1 MARRPDIDAGVGQ
14 PEMAQAPEFAAITAF
29 SLCLIVQGDNASRP
43 VGFWSGP
50 VQVCAKTC
58 AAVDGCTVWAVDRG
72 NWPTDMSAWSCL
84 MYNFNGRNYL
94 LNNSPSSAFS
104 RYAWSDNNCYNCTL
118 NQQALSQ
125 QQQQQQLAN
134 LADTTATFSAPPLVT
149 SCNRPTAAQWYTNG
163 CTMSGVATA
172 ATSLLAVATG
182 IAPNSAGDF
191 NFEPAYQRRASICAG
206 IAGCQGCAL
215 DRTNTTGWNRRAG
228 AFEHN
233 HALHPGLHRNRV
245 PRDDVLRPNNLHAR
259 RLRAPNRRMRRQ
271 RVPSAR
277 RPSQG
282 DARLH
287 AG

>member
-1 MARRPDIDAGVGQ
+1 MSGLLAIATGVPPNPSGSFNLEQ
-14 PEMAQAPEFAAITAF
+14 PF
-29 SLCLIVQGDNASRP
+29 
-43 VGFWSGP
+43 
-50 VQVCAKTC
+50 QVCAKTC

-104 RYAWSDNNCYNCTL
+104 KYAWSDSNCYNCTL

-134 LADTTATFSAPPLVT
+134 LDTIATFSAPPL
-149 SCNRPTAAQWYTNG
+149 WYTNG